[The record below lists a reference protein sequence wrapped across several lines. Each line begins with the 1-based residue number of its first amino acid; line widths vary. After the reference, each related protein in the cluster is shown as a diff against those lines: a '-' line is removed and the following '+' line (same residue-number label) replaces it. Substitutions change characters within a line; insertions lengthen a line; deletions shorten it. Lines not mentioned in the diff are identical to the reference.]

1 MIINQHFDHI
11 EFRGYEMNKGSK
23 YKSGQRPTFRI
34 WDNEKNDWFE
44 PTYEGWDG
52 KIEEL
57 LLSPT
62 GDLTMRTFTDFKH
75 ESVFPERFEIV
86 LDEPQKISW
95 RKAISVLEQHFQCEI
110 PINLDNVVKGYREM
124 SGILNTVEF
133 ELSKRNSELTAKEFI
148 FEALESKKHKVK
160 VPLHVGNW
168 VEYSKDEGWDFLR
181 STEEMTGP
189 MGDGSVRIWF
199 KKNSDKYAEAWSN
212 DFEIEEVAEWVVRVK
227 GMYFLNWGEDG
238 TYPTFVIDDNPGAKH
253 LAKPFIKSEAQS
265 LAESLHGSI
274 EKV

>member
-1 MIINQHFDHI
+1 
-11 EFRGYEMNKGSK
+11 MNKGSK

-95 RKAISVLEQHFQCEI
+95 RKAISVLEHHFQCEI
-110 PINLDNVVKGYREM
+110 PRNLDNVVKGYREM

-148 FEALESKKHKVK
+148 FEALESNKQKVK
-160 VPLHVGNW
+160 VPA
-168 VEYSKDEGWDFLR
+168 F
-181 STEEMTGP
+181 
-189 MGDGSVRIWF
+189 
-199 KKNSDKYAEAWSN
+199 
-212 DFEIEEVAEWVVRVK
+212 VAEWYEEHKHNLSESLWEFTVELNEKTKVMGAVYTEFESWFIDHPRAYEFITSMKNGYEVEEEPKWVVKV
-227 GMYFLNWGEDG
+227 GNLYFCGWEDTTAQFVMNTVLGEDESIIKYKNEG
-238 TYPTFVIDDNPGAKH
+238 TASSVAKN
-253 LAKPFIKSEAQS
+253 L
-265 LAESLHGSI
+265 GGTV